1 MSDMP
6 IDVIQADPM
15 IFGYTQA
22 LKAVVEHVKKSSDLL
37 LREQMP
43 VELGKQEAC
52 KTLNAQMNGI
62 IAEVRSEA
70 EAGNVDGTEA
80 MARRDI
86 VLKAKRL
93 IETYHSNAATE
104 YVMLKGESRA
114 VQKQVDLVSKL
125 LANKLN
131 EESRKIRQKVEMDA
145 ERALRRNGDDVVS
158 SVQPADVP
166 VNAKEVGMPT
176 VGGGVVN
183 AEVSTQVHS
192 IESDLEVSVA
202 ESSIPD
208 SVVAVEDSCE
218 EEVAEETTEASLAD
232 QIVEAVSK
240 NEFLTESVEPVDRA
254 ASISQPS
261 VSVQKVVQFGGKRGR
276 RR

>member
-1 MSDMP
+1 MSDVP

-52 KTLNAQMNGI
+52 KTLSAQMNGI

-70 EAGNVDGTEA
+70 EAGNVDGAEA

-145 ERALRRNGDDVVS
+145 ERALRGKGEDVVS
-158 SVQPADVP
+158 SVQSEDIP
-166 VNAKEVGMPT
+166 VNAKEVVMPT

-183 AEVSTQVHS
+183 AEVSTPADPL
-192 IESDLEVSVA
+192 EENLEVSV
-202 ESSIPD
+202 SNSCISDSI
-208 SVVAVEDSCE
+208 VAAADSCE
-218 EEVAEETTEASLAD
+218 KPAEETTEVSLVE

-240 NEFLTESVEPVDRA
+240 NEFMTEHVEQINNS
-254 ASISQPS
+254 ASIAQPS

>member
-1 MSDMP
+1 MSDVP

-52 KTLNAQMNGI
+52 KTLSAQMNGI

-70 EAGNVDGTEA
+70 EAGNVDGAEA

-145 ERALRRNGDDVVS
+145 ERALRGKGEDVVS
-158 SVQPADVP
+158 SVQSEDIP
-166 VNAKEVGMPT
+166 VNAKEVVMPT

-183 AEVSTQVHS
+183 AEVSTPADPLEENV
-192 IESDLEVSVA
+192 EVSVA
-202 ESSIPD
+202 NSCISD
-208 SVVAVEDSCE
+208 NVVAAADSCE
-218 EEVAEETTEASLAD
+218 EPVEETTEVSLAE

-240 NEFLTESVEPVDRA
+240 NEFMTEHVEQVDSA
-254 ASISQPS
+254 ASITQPI